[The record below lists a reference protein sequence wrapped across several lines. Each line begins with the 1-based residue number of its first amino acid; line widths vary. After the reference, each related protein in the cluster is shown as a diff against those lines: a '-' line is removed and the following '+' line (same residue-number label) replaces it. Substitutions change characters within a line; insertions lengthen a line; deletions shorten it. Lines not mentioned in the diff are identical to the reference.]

1 VQRALWGFNRSE
13 HRGDGD
19 LGEQDCA
26 GSTSGRATW
35 VGWMC
40 GKGVELLLDGGYE
53 PGVRRNKAS
62 GIVAGR

>member
-1 VQRALWGFNRSE
+1 M
-13 HRGDGD
+13 
-19 LGEQDCA
+19 GEQDCA